1 MDRGKVLTAEDLQR
15 LQGVWGR
22 YKDVDGD
29 GICYRTLPGTQHPSA
44 AYFTRG
50 TGHNEYAGYSEQP
63 EDWEANLNRLAR
75 KFETA
80 RALVPG
86 PVVDTADSGNGAGTM
101 GTRIGIVS
109 VGTNDP
115 AVREARDMLRA
126 AGVQSDYMRLRALPI
141 NQVVRDFVHR
151 YDRVFVVENNH
162 GGQLQQIL
170 LSEEPNCGGDLVSVA
185 RCNGLPLT
193 AQWITDKIRQQL

>member
-1 MDRGKVLTAEDLQR
+1 MDRGKVLTADDLHR
-15 LQGVWGR
+15 SQGVWAR

-50 TGHNEYAGYSEQP
+50 TGHNEKAGYSERP
-63 EDWEANLNRLAR
+63 EDWEANLDRLAR

-80 RALVPG
+80 RRLVPG
-86 PVVDTADSGNGAGTM
+86 PVMDLTDGAT
-101 GTRIGIVS
+101 IGIVS

-115 AVREARDMLRA
+115 AVREARDILRVV
-126 AGVQSDYMRLRALPI
+126 GIQSDYMRLRALPI
-141 NQVVRDFVHR
+141 NQVVRDFLHH
-151 YDRVFVVENNH
+151 YSRVFVVENNH
-162 GGQLQQIL
+162 SGQLQQIL

-193 AQWITDKIRQQL
+193 AQWIADTIRQQL